1 MYILVKSFTIMINTI
16 NPIHYVPA
24 CSMVINYTA
33 ISGCTIRGVT

>member
-1 MYILVKSFTIMINTI
+1 MKSFTIMTNKI

-33 ISGCTIRGVT
+33 MNACTTRGVT